1 MVNKEYVQNDKI
13 KDILKYIKGLKH
25 SEMLRMMFFCS
36 LNGMRCINFRC
47 LQLKDVIDSNGKAK
61 DVIDLPALKN
71 KGKMGAQYYVNHQ
84 FKAEIETYYRY
95 MKEKYGEKLNEESFL
110 FASQKTKRPFNRV
123 SICRIFHN
131 IYKTFGIHGASHLG
145 RHLFITNIA
154 NAGVSVFVTRLL
166 ANHKN
171 LSTTQKYFNS
181 TTPQLL
187 TAVENA
193 SI

>member
-1 MVNKEYVQNDKI
+1 MVNQEYVENDKI

-25 SEMLRMMFFCS
+25 SEMLRIMFFCS
-36 LNGMRCINFRC
+36 LNGMRCVNFRC
-47 LQLKDVIDSNGKAK
+47 LQIKDVVNNDGTVK

-71 KGKMGAQYYVNHQ
+71 KGKLGAQYYVNRQ
-84 FKAEIETYYRY
+84 FKTELENYYRY
-95 MKEKYGEKLNEESFL
+95 MKEKYGENLTEESFL
-110 FASQKTKRPFNRV
+110 FASQKTKKPFNRV

-131 IYKTFGIHGASHLG
+131 IYKTFGIRGASHLG

-154 NAGVSVFVTRLL
+154 NAGVSVFVCRLL

-171 LSTTQKYFNS
+171 VSTTQKYFLS
-181 TTPQLL
+181 TKPQLL

-193 SI
+193 RI